1 LNRRAFTLMEMLVS
15 IVILVLITLF
25 MYGAIASSKLTG
37 RTLSRHTDMEHNR
50 TKLYELF
57 YRDIIEALTVN
68 PLPTQN
74 RRFTMLELQTRNS
87 LYDIAA
93 PHVLWYVNAQS
104 RALVRLESARKIS
117 LPLSYEQKVFVHGDV
132 FASGVD
138 DFNIYAAAINGDSNG
153 SDLNTTNQRHTS
165 SYDLNATRYFD
176 HYLLFLGQK
185 NKEPLLLEIGI

>member
-1 LNRRAFTLMEMLVS
+1 LSRRAFTLMEMLVS
-15 IVILVLITLF
+15 VVILVLITLF

-37 RTLSRHTDMEHNR
+37 RTLARHTDMEQNR

-74 RRFTMLELQTRNS
+74 RRFTVLELQTRNS

-104 RALVRLESARKIS
+104 RDLVRLESSRKIS
-117 LPLSYEQKVFVHGDV
+117 LPVSYEQKVFVHADV
-132 FASGVD
+132 FASDVE
-138 DFNIYAAAINGDSNG
+138 DFSVYAAAVSNDTNG
-153 SDLNTTNQRHTS
+153 SDSNATDRRQKSSADLNTSRS
-165 SYDLNATRYFD
+165 FD
-176 HYLLFLGQK
+176 HYFLFLRQK
-185 NKEPLLLEIGI
+185 NSEPFLLEIGL